1 MRRTAV
7 VFFAILLLCGGIAYA
22 VETRVV
28 VTARAKDAKFIGT
41 SMGGALVVIRDSA
54 TGELLKKGMIA
65 GETGSTKKMMQEPLK
80 RGEALSD
87 AVSAKF
93 ETVLDID
100 EPRLVTIE
108 VQAPFG
114 QKQSMIQ
121 AATQVWLIPGKDM
134 IGAGDGIMLEIP
146 GISVDILAPQAH
158 EKMQLQS
165 GKAAIAIR
173 ANVVLMCGCPVEPGG
188 VWDASAYEVTALV
201 KHNGK
206 PLLGTALGYA
216 GKTSTFAGSFDAL
229 APGFYE
235 ICVYAYAPQTG
246 NTGVD
251 TTTVVVQ

>member
-1 MRRTAV
+1 MRRTVV
-7 VFFAILLLCGGIAYA
+7 VFFAVLLFFAGSAHA

-80 RGEALSD
+80 RGGALSD

-93 ETVLDID
+93 ETVLDLE
-100 EPRLVTIE
+100 EPRLVTVE
-108 VQAPFG
+108 VHAPCG
-114 QKQSMIQ
+114 QKQSTIKSE
-121 AATQVWLIPGKDM
+121 TQVWIIPGKDM
-134 IGAGDGIMLEIP
+134 AGAGDGIMLEIP
-146 GISVDILAPQAH
+146 GISVDVLAPQAH

-206 PLLGTALGYA
+206 PLFGTALGYA
-216 GKTSTFAGSFDAL
+216 GKTSTFEGAFDASE
-229 APGFYE
+229 PGLYE
-235 ICVYAYAPQTG
+235 ICVYAYAPRTG

-251 TTTVVVQ
+251 VTTIVVQ

>member
-1 MRRTAV
+1 MRQTALAV
-7 VFFAILLLCGGIAYA
+7 FAILLLCSGIADA

-54 TGELLKKGMIA
+54 TGELLKKGFIA

-80 RGEALSD
+80 RGGALSD

-93 ETVLDID
+93 ETVLDLD
-100 EPRLVTIE
+100 DPRLVTIE
-108 VQAPFG
+108 VQAPYG
-114 QKQSMIQ
+114 QKQSLIK
-121 AATQVWLIPGKDM
+121 AETQVWLIPGKDM

-146 GISVDILAPQAH
+146 GFSVDVLAPQAH
-158 EKMQLQS
+158 EKMQLQN

-201 KHNGK
+201 KQNGK

-216 GKTSTFAGSFDAL
+216 GTTSTFAGSFDAVD
-229 APGFYE
+229 PGFYE

-251 TTTVVVQ
+251 RTTVVVQ